1 MRKLWAK
8 QVFRDLVVINYG
20 CEGLAEN
27 FYKTHEIVLMKGPKV
42 RVRSAKDQVGAGLYK
57 DLTDLEGFS
66 GDFARHKEN
75 SGNCILL

>member
-27 FYKTHEIVLMKGPKV
+27 FYKTHEIVLMKLMSK
-42 RVRSAKDQVGAGLYK
+42 L
-57 DLTDLEGFS
+57 
-66 GDFARHKEN
+66 
-75 SGNCILL
+75 ILVMTR